1 MGRGGFKHLN
11 APPPIDGFCPI
22 EFLAKGMTASTLQP
36 GEQLERVLAAN
47 LGLARTVLTGF
58 RKENLERGAD
68 WRYEREVILTAKGT
82 EKLRSHFALDAVP
95 EVTLNEGIVKRWS
108 FRNQRILEL
117 ENGDI
122 VRVSN
127 NQNFRPGMVVKYRKE
142 GPAYVLDG
150 RTPRFPGKW

>member
-1 MGRGGFKHLN
+1 MRVSRVYLAASDPFARSSGTAYLIRMAGPWGGGGFKHLN

-82 EKLRSHFALDAVP
+82 SS
-95 EVTLNEGIVKRWS
+95 G
-108 FRNQRILEL
+108 RI
-117 ENGDI
+117 
-122 VRVSN
+122 S
-127 NQNFRPGMVVKYRKE
+127 P
-142 GPAYVLDG
+142 
-150 RTPRFPGKW
+150 